1 MEQGTKSSSLEPSN
15 FPPRKLVRQLDF
27 TPGNCGAP
35 TLASPAIPVPFEQS
49 PLPSTLQQQQ
59 NQNQMLAPALSIS
72 RPSIPMSIKPESPQ
86 TRSKP
91 LFEMKEGTP
100 TRKKNCNCKH
110 SRCLKLY
117 CECFA
122 SGVYCD
128 GCNCAN
134 CFNNVEN
141 EAARHEAVEATLERN
156 PNAFRPKIGNSPQ
169 TIRDV
174 REDTGEIALAG
185 KHNKGCHCKKSGCLK
200 KYCECF
206 QANILC
212 SDNCKCMDCKNFEGS
227 EDRRALFHGDGNGMT
242 YMQQAANAAL
252 NRAIGPSIYASP
264 TSKKRKSQD
273 IFFGLSSQEQSIH
286 RLAHCPESLG
296 PTFASISKGRATNLT
311 STSVGSLKITYRPL
325 LADIVHT
332 EDVKELC
339 RILVVVSGEAA
350 KTTDKRFDEEMMP
363 EMEEQT
369 ESSLAS
375 SSHDKDETQ
384 KDVDLQK
391 MSSDDRLSG
400 THADKMS
407 TEESGSDLV
416 DVQKVG
422 RPMSPG
428 TLALMCDE
436 QDMLFM
442 SSQDPNPPSRL
453 PYNQSVTEVYAEQ
466 EKCVLMAYRE
476 SLLKLINCGTAKE
489 AKFSSMS
496 SKADKCSHQEPVIN
510 NMGRVASSGAMQLS
524 EIVNAFPAFS
534 NSNVPSRLGNQ
545 TIENGLLKPK
555 IENIEM

>member
-1 MEQGTKSSSLEPSN
+1 MEQGTKSSSLGPSS

-27 TPGNCGAP
+27 TPGNCVAP
-35 TLASPAIPVPFEQS
+35 TLSSPVVPVPFEQS

-59 NQNQMLAPALSIS
+59 NQKQMLAPALSIS

-174 REDTGEIALAG
+174 REDTGDIALAG

-227 EDRRALFHGDGNGMT
+227 EDRKALFHGDVNAMT
-242 YMQQAANAAL
+242 CMQQAANVAL
-252 NRAIGPSIYASP
+252 NRALGPSIYASP

-286 RLAHCPESLG
+286 RLAHCPE
-296 PTFASISKGRATNLT
+296 
-311 STSVGSLKITYRPL
+311 
-325 LADIVHT
+325 
-332 EDVKELC
+332 
-339 RILVVVSGEAA
+339 
-350 KTTDKRFDEEMMP
+350 EMMP

-384 KDVDLQK
+384 KDIDLQK
-391 MSSDDRLSG
+391 MSADDRLSG

-422 RPMSPG
+422 RPISPG

-442 SSQDPNPPSRL
+442 SSSQDRDPPSSRL
-453 PYNQSVTEVYAEQ
+453 PYNQSLTEVYAEQ

-476 SLLKLINCGTAKE
+476 SLLKLINCGAAKE
-489 AKFSSMS
+489 AKLSSMS
-496 SKADKCSHQEPVIN
+496 LKAEKCSHEEPAN
-510 NMGRVASSGAMQLS
+510 NSMGRVASSA
-524 EIVNAFPAFS
+524 AFPAFS
-534 NSNVPSRLGNQ
+534 NSNVVPSRLGNQ

-555 IENIEM
+555 IENFEM